1 MRTVRCALQSELYT
15 KAGSMATAWPAAGT
29 GEDAAAKV
37 GFFFFGDMLGARR
50 AGWTPLKVAQRQFK
64 AYGGALNR
72 DGSSGHPLSLS

>member
-1 MRTVRCALQSELYT
+1 
-15 KAGSMATAWPAAGT
+15 MARAWLAAA

-37 GFFFFGDMLGARR
+37 GRLFGDMLVARR